1 MATSVILHPEG
12 QIHIEELPNGLR
24 RLLVKCTDA
33 ARFVPIESVVT
44 RYPRELIE
52 LTAQVTALPW
62 VCDAIARDED
72 PAYIRA
78 DIHLNLFGY
87 LDEAAFAGRRLLD
100 FGCGSGASTIAMGEM
115 LPRTEVVG
123 IELDEKLLALG
134 SARARYRALSNVS
147 FQASPDGTRLPEN
160 VGRFDFAMMS
170 AVYEHLLPHERQ
182 TVLPRVWEALNPG
195 GVLFLNQT
203 PHRWYPIETH
213 STGLPLIN
221 YLPDR
226 LAFAVARRFASNTRG
241 HTEQQLRRGGIRGG
255 TEREI
260 LGILA
265 KTGHPPRLLTP
276 QRPGCRDRIDLWYGQ
291 LNRDRRRLLK
301 ASMRQVL
308 KWTLRLTGTVLTQNL
323 MLAIR
328 KGEAPAR

>member
-1 MATSVILHPEG
+1 MSTSVIRHPEG

-33 ARFVPIESVVT
+33 ARFVPIPSVVT

-78 DIHLNLFGY
+78 DIEVNLFGY
-87 LDEAAFAGRRLLD
+87 LDAAAFAGRRLLD
-100 FGCGSGASTIAMGEM
+100 FGCGSGASSICMGEM
-115 LPRTEVVG
+115 LPHTEIVG
-123 IELDEKLLALG
+123 VELDEKLLALG
-134 SARARYRALSNVS
+134 AARAHYRRLSNVS
-147 FQASPDGTRLPEN
+147 FQASPDATRLPEN
-160 VGRFDFAMMS
+160 VGAFDFAMMS
-170 AVYEHLLPHERQ
+170 AVYEHLLPHERR
-182 TVLPRVWEALNPG
+182 TVLPKVWEALRPG

-213 STGLPLIN
+213 STRLPLIN

-226 LAFAVARRFASNTRG
+226 LAFAAARRFGSNTRG
-241 HTEQQLRRGGIRGG
+241 HSNQELLRGGLRGG

-265 KTGHPPRLLTP
+265 RTGQPPRLLTP
-276 QRPGCRDRIDLWYGQ
+276 SQAGCRDRVDLWYAR
-291 LNRDRRRLLK
+291 LNRERHRLLK
-301 ASMRQVL
+301 ATMRQAL
-308 KWTLRLTGTVLTQNL
+308 KVIAALTGTVLTQNV

-328 KGEAPAR
+328 KG